1 MAMQDTPEPEEP
13 GNLRFLRHLIT
24 VLTVVMIGGLV
35 VVVGLLVT
43 RFYGDGPDMPDSI
56 TLPDGTEA
64 SAFTKGDGWYAVVT
78 ADNQIL
84 IFDALTGQL
93 KKTIQVD

>member
-1 MAMQDTPEPEEP
+1 MEPA
-13 GNLRFLRHLIT
+13 NLKFLRQLIT

-43 RFYGDGPDMPDSI
+43 RFYGSGPEMPASI
-56 TLPDGTEA
+56 TLPDGTTA
-64 SAFTKGDGWYAVVT
+64 TAFTRGSDWYAVVT
-78 ADNQIL
+78 SDDKIL

-93 KKTIQVD
+93 KQEISLE

>member
-1 MAMQDTPEPEEP
+1 MTETPEPVEP
-13 GNLRFLRHLIT
+13 ANLRFLRQLIT

-43 RFYGDGPDMPDSI
+43 RFYSAGPEMPESI
-56 TLPDGTEA
+56 ELPDGSEA
-64 SAFTKGDGWYAVVT
+64 TAFTRGDNWYAVVT
-78 ADNQIL
+78 KNNQIL

-93 KKTIQVD
+93 KQTIDVK

>member
-1 MAMQDTPEPEEP
+1 MDDTPEPVEP
-13 GNLRFLRHLIT
+13 ANLRFLRQLIT

-43 RFYGDGPDMPDSI
+43 RFYSSGPEMPESI
-56 TLPDGTEA
+56 ELPDGTKA
-64 SAFTKGDGWYAVVT
+64 TAFTRGDTWYAVVT

-84 IFDALTGQL
+84 IFDAMTGQL
-93 KKTIQVD
+93 KQTIDIN